1 MFGFPSHLADN
12 YPVGTGAALAFKIRG
27 EKRVAVA
34 CTGDGGTSRG
44 DFHEAMNFAAT
55 KELPMVFICNNNQYA
70 YSTPLQLQMNIKI
83 LRNVPWLTVCQAGLL
98 MATMSLKFIRLQ
110 RGV

>member
-12 YPVGTGAALAFKIRG
+12 YPGKLALLLGLKSS
-27 EKRVAVA
+27 EKEGCG

-44 DFHEAMNFAAT
+44 DFHEAMNFAAAR
-55 KELPMVFICNNNQYA
+55 ESPIGFICNNNQYA

-83 LRNVPWLTVCQAGLL
+83 LGTCPGLRY
-98 MATMSLKFIRLQ
+98 AKQ
-110 RGV
+110 DC